1 MVIDA
6 EDPAYDVARKVY
18 NGMIDRR
25 PAVVVRPVNVGD
37 VMAAV
42 DLARENGVDLAI
54 RGGGHSVPGF
64 GTCDGG
70 VVIDLSAM
78 RGVHVDPGNLF
89 HLNQNIVG

>member
-1 MVIDA
+1 MSGITLDQLREHTRGMVIDP

-18 NGMIDRR
+18 SGMIDRR

-64 GTCDGG
+64 GT
-70 VVIDLSAM
+70 VT
-78 RGVHVDPGNLF
+78 PGS
-89 HLNQNIVG
+89 